1 MERNSV
7 DEGFV
12 RALVRGRHP
21 DLANLEIRRVA
32 SGWDNQLWRLGDE
45 LVVRLPMT
53 ERAPDL
59 LRKEFRWLPELAG
72 QLPLPV
78 PTPLFLNEPDA
89 LFPRPW
95 SLVSWVPGEP
105 ADGVEVTDAGRSVAN
120 LAEFLRA
127 LHRPAP
133 ADAPT
138 DPGRGGSLATV
149 TDDFETLLAGVAEA
163 VDVARVRRVWDR
175 AVAAPQWT
183 GPAVWLHA
191 DLHPANVVVA
201 DGAISGVVDFGDL
214 CAGDPAVDLAAAW
227 KLLPQGSDGDFFDA
241 YGGTDEATVRRARG
255 RAVLKALVL
264 VSVGQAWDRGLPG
277 GQPTWGRAGRQV
289 LERVFASAA

>member
-1 MERNSV
+1 MERDSV

-12 RALVRGRHP
+12 RELVGDRYP
-21 DLANLEIRRVA
+21 DLAGLEIRRVP

-53 ERAPDL
+53 ERAPSL
-59 LRKEFRWLPELAG
+59 LRKEFRWLPGLAG
-72 QLPLPV
+72 RLPLPV
-78 PTPLFLNEPDA
+78 PTPRYLNEPDA
-89 LFPRPW
+89 RFPRPW
-95 SLVSWVPGEP
+95 TLANWVPGEP
-105 ADGVEVTDAGRSVAN
+105 ADGVEVTDAARSVAN
-120 LAEFLRA
+120 LAGFLRA

-138 DPGRGGSLATV
+138 DAGRGGPIATA
-149 TDDFETLLAGVAEA
+149 TGDFEGLLAGVTEA
-163 VDVARVRRVWDR
+163 VDVPRVRRVWDE
-175 AVAAPQWT
+175 AVAAPRWT
-183 GPAVWLHA
+183 GPPVWLHA

-201 DGAISGVVDFGDL
+201 DGAVCGIVDFGDL

-227 KLLPQGSDGDFFDA
+227 KLLPQGSDADFFDA
-241 YGGTDEATVRRARG
+241 YGGTDEATVCRARG

-277 GQPTWGRAGRQV
+277 GQPTWGRAGHRI